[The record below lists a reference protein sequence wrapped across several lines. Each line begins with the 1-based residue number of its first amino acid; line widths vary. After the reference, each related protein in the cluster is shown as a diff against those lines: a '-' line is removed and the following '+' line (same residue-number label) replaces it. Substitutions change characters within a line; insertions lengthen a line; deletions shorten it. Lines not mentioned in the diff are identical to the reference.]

1 MNLRKKRCCFTFL
14 FVFFIYAQDPRYE
27 QVCDD
32 GETCL
37 TWERND
43 YVAGAFDISLN
54 AVADKIRESLF
65 ATCWRLGPT
74 TLAAS

>member
-1 MNLRKKRCCFTFL
+1 MLFYIFVCFFHIRAGSTLRASLR
-14 FVFFIYAQDPRYE
+14 
-27 QVCDD
+27 D